1 MFPMPRAARLLPL
14 TVAALWCLP
23 FVFGQPPA
31 AQQQRAGPS
40 PEQRIAAKREELSKE
55 LTAAKRVLEDAS
67 ADPDAKPPDH
77 LTKEVGLLERI
88 DVYFTQREAQ
98 LKRSEELRAAKK
110 QLETD
115 LDALRRRGP
124 SEDRPD
130 SFLLLE
136 SVRGELGGHNDR
148 LATITAAAQA
158 KRKSW
163 EAAELAYKECAA
175 ARRQAREAL
184 KTNTE
189 DSAAAGLAIA
199 LRLAELESRVADEAL
214 RLRGSEHQDQ
224 LIAGETYKLRLT
236 YLTEK
241 LAWIEARARFAE
253 QDRDEQLD
261 KVARAESQVQRRLRS
276 ANYELDAA
284 AQRLTNVR
292 QRRDS
297 AVQTDQAL
305 VEAVEAARLAREA
318 RQLEVTLLG
327 ERLERL
333 ALVRRLWTRRY
344 ASINVQAS
352 RAELRVW
359 QEESTGE
366 LERLNLSARLHTDE
380 AAELR
385 KSLVTLQQKLE
396 SAKDTEPEAA
406 RWIREQIQ
414 PVREQVNLYEAE
426 IADIETARRLCE
438 KLLAE
443 IGSETETLNVAE
455 HLGAF
460 WDAVLAIWRYELA
473 AVDDR
478 PITVSKIVIGVI
490 LLVVGTLLARG
501 LSRLLGRRLLR
512 RLGFDAG
519 AAAAIQSLVFYLL
532 LLSLALVALR
542 IVNVPLTAFTVVG
555 GAIAIGVGFGSQNV
569 MNNFISGL
577 ILLVER
583 PIRVGDL
590 IQLEELLVTVEHIGP
605 RSTRVR
611 SPDNV
616 DLIVPNSSFL
626 EKNVVN
632 WTLSDDRYRTSISIG
647 VAYGAATRDVSRLL
661 RQAVKEHGKILKK
674 PDPIVL
680 FTDFGD
686 NALHFEIHFWIR
698 MKRLMDRRIIESDI
712 RYRIDNLFREAGI
725 VIAFPQRDVHVDSVR
740 PLHVQLVPGGPASGD
755 RQSSAQPRSRAQPGG
770 GGVAAVATD
779 GEPGG

>member
-1 MFPMPRAARLLPL
+1 MFCKPRAVRLLPL
-14 TVAALWCLP
+14 TVAALWCAP
-23 FVFGQPPA
+23 FVLGQQAAESPPA
-31 AQQQRAGPS
+31 APQQQPEPS
-40 PEQRIAAKREELSKE
+40 PEQRIAAMRAELRKELS
-55 LTAAKRVLEDAS
+55 AAKRVLEDAS
-67 ADPDAKPPDH
+67 AGPDAKPPDH

-88 DVYFTQREAQ
+88 DVYFTQQEAQ
-98 LKRSEELRAAKK
+98 LKRAEELRAAKK
-110 QLETD
+110 QLETE
-115 LDALRRRGP
+115 LDTLRRSGP
-124 SEDRPD
+124 TEDRPD

-163 EAAELAYKECAA
+163 EDAELAYEERAA

-199 LRLAELESRVADEAL
+199 FRLAELESRVADEAL
-214 RLRGSEHQDQ
+214 RLRESEHQDQ
-224 LIAGETYKLRLT
+224 LIAGESYQLRLT

-253 QDRDEQLD
+253 RDRDEQLD

-284 AQRLTNVR
+284 AQRLTNIR

-333 ALVRRLWTRRY
+333 ALVRRLWMRRY
-344 ASINVQAS
+344 ATINAQAS
-352 RAELRVW
+352 RAARREW

-366 LERLNLSARLHTDE
+366 LEWLNRSTRLHADE

-385 KSLVTLQQKLE
+385 KSLVTLRQKLE
-396 SAKDTEPEAA
+396 SAKDTELEAA

-443 IGSETETLNVAE
+443 IGSETQTLNVAE
-455 HLGAF
+455 RLGAF

-532 LLSLALVALR
+532 LLSLALLALR

-686 NALHFEIHFWIR
+686 NALQFEIHFWIR

-725 VIAFPQRDVHVDSVR
+725 VIAFPQRDVHVDSAK
-740 PLHVQLVPGGPASGD
+740 PLHVHLVSD
-755 RQSSAQPRSRAQPGG
+755 
-770 GGVAAVATD
+770 AATAATD
-779 GEPGG
+779 AKPAD